1 MIRYLSGRVI
11 AVHDDQIHL
20 DVTGFGLE
28 VFASGTL
35 LERATAGDLL
45 TCLAYLQVAESGMT
59 LFGFAEEV
67 ERSLFLDLTQVK
79 TMGGK
84 LSITL
89 LRYLSAQKVIEAI
102 LNQNTSALSVPGLG
116 PKRAER
122 ICFEM
127 KSKIEKNYSGI
138 MLGEASPMR
147 TKDPSDLVVQDA
159 LLGLGFSLHESQKA
173 IALFKEREE
182 SWDEESL
189 LKGAL
194 SFLQKR
200 GIS

>member
-11 AVHDDQIHL
+11 AVNDDQIHL
-20 DVTGFGLE
+20 DVAGFGLE
-28 VFASGTL
+28 VFSSGAL
-35 LERATAGDLL
+35 LEQAVTGELL
-45 TCLAYLQVAESGMT
+45 SCLAYMQVAESGMT

-89 LRYLSAQKVIEAI
+89 LRYLNAHKIIDAI
-102 LNQNTSALSVPGLG
+102 LSQNASALSVPGLG

-127 KSKIEKNYSGI
+127 KSKIEKNYSGTR
-138 MLGEASPMR
+138 GTDSPSNR
-147 TKDPSDLVVQDA
+147 KKDPSDLVVQEA
-159 LLGLGFSLHESQKA
+159 LLGLGFSLQECQKA
-173 IALFKEREE
+173 ITYVKEREE
-182 SWDEESL
+182 SWDEEYL

-200 GIS
+200 GIN